1 MKIQNE
7 ESVKHLSSLLK
18 GATEKEASTKA
29 PKETETEGDKVQL
42 SPRAKEFQR
51 IKDALET
58 VPEIREE
65 KVAELK
71 ESVKKGTYNPDTK
84 KTAENLIK
92 ESLIDLLA

>member
-7 ESVKHLSSLLK
+7 ESVKNLSSLLK
-18 GATEKEASTKA
+18 TTSEKEAKTKTL
-29 PKETETEGDKVQL
+29 KETEGDKVQL

-51 IKDALET
+51 IKDVLET

-65 KVAELK
+65 KVAELTQ
-71 ESVKKGTYNPDTK
+71 SVKKGNYNPDTK